1 MYGEIIIKLGLQ
13 SHSQELYNFKG
24 GKVII
29 EVYYLGWNISY
40 AVVFKMCHYYSKQTL
55 LQTGWEIAQ
64 STFFSADD
72 DNQCYQYMNW
82 EKNLHKLDLCPFYPD
97 LLRYF

>member
-29 EVYYLGWNISY
+29 EVYYLG
-40 AVVFKMCHYYSKQTL
+40 
-55 LQTGWEIAQ
+55 
-64 STFFSADD
+64 
-72 DNQCYQYMNW
+72 
-82 EKNLHKLDLCPFYPD
+82 
-97 LLRYF
+97 